1 VTRAHNRVRIRAMRD
16 EPTGEP
22 AEDTSWDQ
30 RRLCPDGGCV
40 GVVGPGGACTTCG
53 KVDPEARIGAAEA
66 SEASGAGDVG
76 DDDDDVAGD
85 DDSDDPSSAAT
96 AAEPGDEWQRR
107 RLCEDGACIGL
118 VIDGRC
124 NTCGTKQ

>member
-1 VTRAHNRVRIRAMRD
+1 MRD

-53 KVDPEARIGAAEA
+53 KVDPEAGIGAASVEA
-66 SEASGAGDVG
+66 SGASGAGDDDSDDG
-76 DDDDDVAGD
+76 SDDSDDDDG
-85 DDSDDPSSAAT
+85 SDDPSSAAT
-96 AAEPGDEWQRR
+96 TAEPGDEWQRR
-107 RLCEDGACIGL
+107 RLCEDGACIGV